1 MIDWQA
7 FDAVLF
13 DLDGV
18 ITPTAELHRAAWG
31 ATFADDGFTDEDYLR
46 YIDGKPRYDGVAAFL
61 TSRGIDLPWGTDSD
75 APGRSTVCA
84 IGNEKDRRFNQLLA
98 AGGLR
103 PYPGSLQVLDAL
115 DSMRI
120 TYGLVTSSR
129 NATKVLAVTDLT
141 SRFACIVDGERAVQ
155 EQLAGKPAPD
165 TYLRGAALL
174 GAHPSR
180 SVVVEDA
187 VSGVLAGR
195 SGNFGYVLGID
206 RGGNRD
212 ALADA
217 GADEVVDDLA
227 DTIC

>member
-75 APGRSTVCA
+75 APGRSTVCG

-98 AGGLR
+98 AGELR
-103 PYPGSLQVLDAL
+103 PYLGSLQVLDAL

-141 SRFACIVDGERAVQ
+141 TRFACIVDGERAAQ
-155 EQLAGKPAPD
+155 ELLAGKPAPD

-195 SGNFGYVLGID
+195 RGNFGYVLGID

-217 GADEVVDDLA
+217 GADEVIDDLA